1 MIVPPPLEG
10 EARRRLLQVHQH
22 IGRFW
27 ERARPVLAEHM
38 LCTSGCDRCC
48 RPAPRLRGVEAALL
62 LEGARGLGSRALD
75 LVWAALEGPA
85 GACPLLHGGTC
96 LAYDHRP
103 AACRTR
109 GLLLLRSAAGR
120 VVLHHCPRN
129 FADVDPAELP
139 ASVYLD
145 EERLRLLLDLVDAL
159 YGRQTGWAGGRIGV
173 ADLLRSGLVRA

>member
-1 MIVPPPLEG
+1 MSVPPPLEG

-27 ERARPVLAEHM
+27 ERARSTLAEHM
-38 LCTSGCDRCC
+38 VCTSGCDRCC
-48 RPAPRLRGVEAALL
+48 RRVPRLRGVEAAFL

-75 LVWAALEGPA
+75 LVWEALERPA

-103 AACRTR
+103 AGCRTH
-109 GLLLLRSAAGR
+109 GLLLMRSSGGR
-120 VVLHHCPRN
+120 VVLHHCPQN
-129 FADVDPAELP
+129 FADLDPTELP

-145 EERLRLLLDLVDAL
+145 EERLHHLLDLVDAL
-159 YGRQTGWAGGRIGV
+159 YGRETGWPGRRIGV
-173 ADLLRSGLVRA
+173 DDLLRSGLRA